1 LARTCTWTGITLA
14 RLMANANIDLRHRVC
29 FFFSLPS
36 LENTIVTPLSYK
48 TLAVRPRSK
57 FIAEKP
63 STASAIYLREEGHY
77 VNFGDTSP
85 TPVHQSTQGEYS
97 PPFFTV

>member
-1 LARTCTWTGITLA
+1 VAK
-14 RLMANANIDLRHRVC
+14 ANIDLRHGVYLS
-29 FFFSLPS
+29 FPLPS

-63 STASAIYLREEGHY
+63 SAASAIYLREEGLY
-77 VNFGDTSP
+77 VNFGTLHTGRTLS
-85 TPVHQSTQGEYS
+85 
-97 PPFFTV
+97 PFFTV